1 MELCGVDRF
10 RNDGRYELLQPI
22 EIGDST
28 GEDRI
33 CAARK
38 DT

>member
-1 MELCGVDRF
+1 MELCGVDGF

-22 EIGDST
+22 EIGDSA

-33 CAARK
+33 PTARK
-38 DT
+38 AT